1 MGAYQITL
9 KLKKFKTNSI
19 YYHIEFP
26 KIRKSGAA

>member
-9 KLKKFKTNSI
+9 KLKKFRTKST
-19 YYHIEFP
+19 YYHIELP